1 MSLGWRQR
9 GYYYYATPV
18 TAANALT
25 LQRTLFYTPPAAQFN
40 AIISY
45 ARKFGRYAWS
55 TQLNVSNFFN
65 RYTVA
70 LQPNA
75 TTGYNTATGL
85 NATFYQQP
93 RTFIWTN
100 TLKF

>member
-1 MSLGWRQR
+1 
-9 GYYYYATPV
+9 V

-25 LQRTLFYTPPAAQFN
+25 LRRTLLYTPPPRQFN
-40 AIISY
+40 AILGY

-55 TQLNVSNFFN
+55 TQVNVANVFN
-65 RYTVA
+65 RYKIE

-75 TTGYNTATGL
+75 TTGYNTPSGI

-93 RTFIWTN
+93 RTYVWTN
-100 TLKF
+100 SIKF